1 MAIKVVSSVLVFTS
15 AIFSSM
21 SHAQSDNQTL
31 LNSFHKYGITKCDRF
46 ILEKSPL
53 KGNWNYFISK
63 HGNHGNGIDGTATEV
78 SVIQIFGSKGDT
90 VKIDYSYIQ
99 TNKSCFVHSRSTITY
114 PGSCSSNV
122 DGDFWYITNPMPNKD
137 YVTYKNKGGIEMQ
150 AKEISVGNFKACIQ
164 ETSIRNQG
172 AQG

>member
-1 MAIKVVSSVLVFTS
+1 MVVKVVSSVLVLTS

-21 SHAQSDNQTL
+21 SHAKSGDQIL
-31 LNSFHKYGITKCDRF
+31 LDAFHEYGITKCDSF

-53 KGNWNYFISK
+53 NGKPNWNFFISK
-63 HGNHGNGIDGTATEV
+63 HGGGIDGTATEV
-78 SVIQIFGSKGDT
+78 SVIQIYGSKDDT

-99 TNKSCFVHSRSTITY
+99 TNKACFVHSRSTITY
-114 PGSCSSNV
+114 PGTCSSNV
-122 DGDFWYITNPMPNKD
+122 DGNYWYVTRKMPNKD
-137 YVTYKNKGGIEMQ
+137 YVTYTNSGGIEMQ

-172 AQG
+172 AHG